1 LFQQSEQDLE
11 GLVLQMNSSAI
22 LLKFAGFYAEFERAK
37 TVTRQIARLDCHK
50 TATPICV
57 AVLCVKFANNG
68 RIPSAKRLLLNRL
81 AVKPE

>member
-22 LLKFAGFYAEFERAK
+22 FLKFAGFYAEFERAK

-50 TATPICV
+50 TAPP
-57 AVLCVKFANNG
+57 ALCC
-68 RIPSAKRLLLNRL
+68 RIMRQILKQRPDSIS
-81 AVKPE
+81 